1 MATVDWVMLALLAWG
16 AWTGFKKGL
25 LVEVVSTVA
34 LVIAVIAGFRFLDQM
49 SIWLKPHLPD
59 AGKALPVIS
68 FLLLFFG
75 IIFGLSYLA
84 KVTRKVLNYTIFG
97 TFDKIG
103 GAFLG
108 ATKVLVSI
116 SAVLWF
122 AGFIGL
128 RLPASFSE
136 KSLLVP
142 VAKQA
147 GGLGYRLL
155 AGLLPLRNNPGQA
168 LSDWFQETTEP
179 SKP

>member
-1 MATVDWVMLALLAWG
+1 MANIDWVILALLAWG
-16 AWTGFKKGL
+16 AWAGFKKGL

-34 LVIAVIAGFRFLDQM
+34 LMVAVIAGFRFLDQM

-68 FLLLFFG
+68 FLVLFFA
-75 IIFGLSYLA
+75 IIFGLNYLA

-108 ATKVLVSI
+108 ATKVLISV

-128 RLPASFSE
+128 SLPASFSE
-136 KSLLVP
+136 KSLLMP

-147 GGLGYRLL
+147 GGIGYRFL
-155 AGLLPLRNNPGQA
+155 AGLLPLRDNPGQA
-168 LSDWFQETTEP
+168 LSDWFNKQTEAP
-179 SKP
+179 KP